1 MTTLKSSKPE
11 MAADIP
17 ELIRDPSRAN
27 TCYERGR
34 FLGKVNL
41 KDKLSSCQIFHVNFA
56 PFFRFIPLSNTCNS
70 LLQDMMSNTLTNVKI
85 VDLLRFRKRNAR
97 FFLVS
102 RLLNF

>member
-34 FLGKVNL
+34 FLGKV
-41 KDKLSSCQIFHVNFA
+41 KKLVEKICVKFLTSTSAIFCA
-56 PFFRFIPLSNTCNS
+56 LFIL
-70 LLQDMMSNTLTNVKI
+70 
-85 VDLLRFRKRNAR
+85 
-97 FFLVS
+97 
-102 RLLNF
+102 